1 MNAII
6 IIVISKLITRQIID
20 IMIAII
26 VLLQLLLTTNIGLK
40 YEYADTMGNVFA
52 KLITMSIISIAA
64 ISLLECRFIYFW

>member
-1 MNAII
+1 MNVII

-40 YEYADTMGNVFA
+40 YDYADTMGNVFA
-52 KLITMSIISIAA
+52 KLITMSIISIAL
-64 ISLLECRFIYFW
+64 ISLLQCRFIYFW

>member
-1 MNAII
+1 M
-6 IIVISKLITRQIID
+6 ISKLITRQIID

-40 YEYADTMGNVFA
+40 YDYADTMGNVFA

>member
-40 YEYADTMGNVFA
+40 YDYADTMGNVFA
-52 KLITMSIISIAA
+52 KLITMSIISIAL
-64 ISLLECRFIYFW
+64 ISLLQCRFIYFW